1 MCVCVCVCVCVY
13 IRVYVSV
20 VFTNTPF
27 SLLWVCSLFS
37 LSLLSSLS
45 LSLSYSSRKSDTSW
59 LGSHWDVVFLVS
71 SGKMSC
77 YHSGGR
83 LLWQVDT
90 AASWAAG
97 HGDLLNQKVSL
108 QPFTTSPAL
117 AHPDAVLAVGAE
129 HLVLIGG
136 NGELLAD
143 LRLPGGLLSAPTV
156 VVHPRSS
163 SSSAAVFPVYP
174 SWAASES
181 SLGSLVVTTPDAY
194 IGYEYVP
201 PTTDLLSLLPYLSL
215 LVIVAL
221 VIVPIS
227 SRSLLRQDTRK
238 AAARKRA
245 VD

>member
-1 MCVCVCVCVCVY
+1 VCLL
-13 IRVYVSV
+13 
-20 VFTNTPF
+20 F
-27 SLLWVCSLFS
+27 SLSSLSLFS
-37 LSLLSSLS
+37 LSLSLSLSLLSLS
-45 LSLSYSSRKSDTSW
+45 LSLSHTTSRKSDTSW

-129 HLVLIGG
+129 HLVLIGV

-143 LRLPGGLLSAPTV
+143 LRLPGGLISAPTV